1 MAARDPVSP
10 LYAVD
15 EHPLALQGTVRE
27 NLDPM
32 KLHKDKDMIAVL
44 RAVQLWDI
52 LCGIGLSL
60 RKTPTRPVQAVAAHR
75 PMAIAATS
83 SVPLGK
89 TILPRARSCML
100 VASSLTTA

>member
-1 MAARDPVSP
+1 MG
-10 LYAVD
+10 
-15 EHPLALQGTVRE
+15 HPSALQGTVRE

-60 RKTPTRPVQAVAAHR
+60 RKTPTRPVQAVAAR
-75 PMAIAATS
+75 TPMAIAATS
-83 SVPLGK
+83 S
-89 TILPRARSCML
+89 LPIGRYHG
-100 VASSLTTA
+100 